1 MKFRLIGRG
10 SGKNAGAQNEAGV
23 SEHGEVL
30 VRPFQHSD
38 PTIKVLTDTT
48 VTNFITPVT
57 GETTI
62 LTGMYASADRSV
74 NANGD
79 LLEIYEASTDSS
91 GTQDKLLFSVDLARQ
106 GDAGPNFPTTVITAG
121 KFVNAD
127 RTNATGNITVTLWS
141 YQVPT
146 IG

>member
-30 VRPFQHSD
+30 VRPFQHSS
-38 PTIKVLTDTT
+38 PTIKKLTDTT
-48 VTNFITPVT
+48 ITNFLKPVS
-57 GETTI
+57 GERTI

-79 LLEIYEASTDSS
+79 LLEIYESSTDAS
-91 GTQDKLLFSVDLARQ
+91 GTQDKLIFSVDLARQ
-106 GDAGPNFPTTVITAG
+106 GDAGPNFPTTLLTEG
-121 KFVNAD
+121 KFLNAD
-127 RTNATGNITVTLWS
+127 RTNATGTITVTIWS
-141 YQVPT
+141 YQVPA
-146 IG
+146 I

>member
-10 SGKNAGAQNEAGV
+10 SGKNAGAQNEAGI

-30 VRPFQHSD
+30 VRPFKHST
-38 PTIKVLTDTT
+38 PTIIKLTDAT
-48 VTNFITPVT
+48 VSNAFSPVS
-57 GETTI
+57 GERTI

-79 LLEIYEASTDSS
+79 LLEIYEAATNSS
-91 GTQDKLLFSVDLARQ
+91 STQDKLLFSVDLPRQ
-106 GDAGPNFPTTVITAG
+106 GDAGPAFPTTLVTEG
-121 KFVNAD
+121 KFINMD
-127 RTNATGNITVTLWS
+127 RTNTTGIITVTLWS